1 MPRDFAKTPASKRKK
16 PAASR
21 GKSDPGGSGR
31 LSSRKP
37 TSRKT
42 STRSASSRTAS
53 NRRKNS
59 QTNGFSKK
67 ILLVGCILIL
77 LGGFGAGLMWLGENT
92 DSAPAQAKNTATS
105 SNQTTSDQTA
115 SAKKPP
121 VKTEPAKQ
129 VVTKK
134 AADKKEQPV
143 KAVKTEPKEP
153 EFEFYTELPKM
164 EVEVP
169 QPKVAPRA
177 SYEYTLQIA
186 SFKRRNEADAMIAKL
201 ALLGKEAWISES
213 NNKGNLWYRV
223 RLGPWQSKRQV
234 DKIRYQLQRKKINNT
249 IVLRAKKDG

>member
-37 TSRKT
+37 AARKT
-42 STRSASSRTAS
+42 STRTASNRTTS

-67 ILLVGCILIL
+67 ILLIGCILIL
-77 LGGFGAGLMWLGENT
+77 LGSFGAVLMWLGENT
-92 DSAPAQAKNTATS
+92 DTAPAQANNNTS
-105 SNQTTSDQTA
+105 SKQTA
-115 SAKKPP
+115 SAKKSP
-121 VKTEPAKQ
+121 VKTSPAKKEPAKP
-129 VVTKK
+129 
-134 AADKKEQPV
+134 AADKKEPPAKTI
-143 KAVKTEPKEP
+143 KAEPKEP

-186 SFKRRNEADAMIAKL
+186 SFKQRNDADAMIAKL

-213 NNKGNLWYRV
+213 SNKGNLWYRV

-234 DKIRYQLQRKKINNT
+234 DKIRHQLQRKKINNT